1 MQTRKHKVPE
11 PGECLMCLRNSE
23 ETRTGVRGRMMAGGE
38 VRGPH
43 SMLMK
48 VHRVTGTA
56 QDRGIRGVCTPLK
69 STHSIPYRGEDT
81 SARASYVI

>member
-1 MQTRKHKVPE
+1 MQTRKYKVLE

-23 ETRTGVRGRMMAGGE
+23 ETRTGVWSRMIAGGE

-48 VHRVTGTA
+48 VHGVTGTA
-56 QDRGIRGVCTPLK
+56 HDRGIRGVCMPLK

-81 SARASYVI
+81 SARVSYVI